1 MSNLMSERKA
11 RRLRARIERDN
22 RFLAQHALVCRRI
35 ENACI
40 DRRAAFARHLDE
52 AESTLKEQSH
62 GARTRSYY
70 VYPDSSKAPRPTA
83 KVGGR

>member
-1 MSNLMSERKA
+1 MANLMSERKA

-22 RFLAQHALVCRRI
+22 RFLAQHARVCRRI
-35 ENACI
+35 ENEII
-40 DRRAAFARHLDE
+40 DRRAAFARYLDE

-70 VYPDSSKAPRPTA
+70 VYPDSSKTPRPAT
-83 KVGGR
+83 KVGGH